1 MGEVRINGRVY
12 HTMDTGTSKVNT
24 SVEELDE
31 GFDEEAAPALPRGK
45 QKKVK
50 PQKKQKVKPQPIQDA
65 DDDDFEQPT
74 EMEGDDELFQPHKS
88 SGKKKSNGMLLMIPI
103 IILLAIIIV
112 VVVFVLPKIK
122 AKKDAANAVLNAPAV
137 ETTTDE
143 EWDFGEEDPGAVTDE
158 QGVLPESES
167 TEEEWTWED
176 EDATT
181 EEEWNWDE

>member
-24 SVEELDE
+24 SAEEPEE
-31 GFDEEAAPALPRGK
+31 GFEEAEPALPRGK
-45 QKKVK
+45 QKVK
-50 PQKKQKVKPQPIQDA
+50 SQKKQKVKPQPIQD

-74 EMEGDDELFQPHKS
+74 EMDGDDELFQPHKP
-88 SGKKKSNGMLLMIPI
+88 SGKKKGGSMLLMIPI

-122 AKKDAANAVLNAPAV
+122 EKKDAANELLNAPAV

-143 EWDFGEEDPGAVTDE
+143 EWDFDEEDPGAVTDE
-158 QGVLPESES
+158 QGVVQDPEN

-176 EDATT
+176 ENATT